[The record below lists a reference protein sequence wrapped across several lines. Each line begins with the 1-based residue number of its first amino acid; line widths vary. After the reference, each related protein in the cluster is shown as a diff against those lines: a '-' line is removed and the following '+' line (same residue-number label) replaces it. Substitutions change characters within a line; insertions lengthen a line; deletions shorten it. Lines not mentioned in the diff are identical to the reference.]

1 LLLDDELAALS
12 YLRVLCSQIREVEV
26 VKAFNDPVKFM
37 ETVAGLDF
45 NLCIL
50 DIQMPGLDGLQ
61 VARQLDN
68 KLVIFTTAHK
78 EFAAEAFDLK
88 AVDYVRKPLQKERF
102 EQAMERARVQL
113 GNPEPA
119 EKLQYL
125 WNTDKGKTLL
135 GADTIL
141 YITSSDIDSRDK
153 IAYLEN
159 GQRVTIKNTRFEQ
172 LLSVLPPVKF
182 CRINKKE
189 ILALKM
195 VRHFSAGKISTG
207 PLVKGQDTEE
217 FYLSEVYRAEFEK
230 KIRDFGSN

>member
-12 YLRVLCSQIREVEV
+12 YLRVLCSQIRGVEV

-37 ETVAGLDF
+37 ETVSGLDF

-61 VARQLDN
+61 VARQLKD

-88 AVDYVRKPLQKERF
+88 AVDYVRKPLQRERF
-102 EQAMERARVQL
+102 EQAVERARVL
-113 GNPEPA
+113 LASPEPG
-119 EKLQYL
+119 KLQYV

-135 GADTIL
+135 GAEAIL

-159 GQRVTIKNTRFEQ
+159 GQRITIKNTRFEH
-172 LLSVLPPVKF
+172 LLSVLPPAKF

-189 ILALKM
+189 ILALKT

-207 PLVKGQDTEE
+207 PLAKGQETAE

-230 KIRDFGSN
+230 KIGDFGSN